1 MKYAWILIIALGL
14 LVSGCAG
21 KDVWDPY
28 SSGHEFNSI
37 LAEKNVSADDFA
49 KEIDSAIKTAG
60 YNSERAELIFL
71 LARIKEDKGMMSFA
85 YDFFQK
91 AAEDSEINKE
101 KALLFETIASIE
113 DTAYNHLRAAEALR
127 RAKDN
132 YRAMIEF
139 KIAAGLKNA
148 WKYDINGISNDIA
161 FSRAFTGISL
171 GNTRIELA
179 KDDILVTQADGV
191 KRDYKTLNLKSPY
204 SEQVLDSNEGKIVD
218 GLKVIGLKQITA
230 SGTLAKEMD
239 GKWYASNEEDV
250 FMFEVPVSVIEQPTT
265 RFIKSDIA
273 IIADTKG
280 MATIERQAIDNKATA
295 VMAGCDSLG
304 DVKAAKY
311 LADKGVKVICSSDR
325 MLSMLI
331 GMKSGIVSS
340 DFKIEG
346 DKAVFGDRALEISRY
361 EPVVVMDYAGRDD
374 NLLGYSTPARYLG
387 ELEKRGAKMA
397 YFIAEVDDAGQMDK
411 VLKKAKEKKASVI
424 AVRVYNEED
433 YNELK
438 VWLEQNAGR
447 KAVLFDSETSEFGY
461 RIARELR
468 SQTFFGEINPVV
480 S

>member
-1 MKYAWILIIALGL
+1 MKYAWILIIAMGL
-14 LVSGCAG
+14 LISGCVST
-21 KDVWDPY
+21 DVWDPY
-28 SSGHEFNSI
+28 SSGHDFNSI
-37 LAEKNVSADDFA
+37 LIEKNISADDFA

-60 YNSERAELIFL
+60 SNSERAELIFL

-91 AAEDSEINKE
+91 AAEESEINEE

-132 YRAMIEF
+132 KMAMVEF

-171 GNTRIELA
+171 GNTKIELA
-179 KDDILVTQADGV
+179 KEDILVTQADGV
-191 KRDYKTLNLKSPY
+191 KRDYKNLNLKSPY
-204 SEQVLDSNEGKIVD
+204 SEQILDSNRIVN
-218 GLKVIGLKQITA
+218 GLKQVGLKQITA

-239 GKWYASNEEDV
+239 GKWYASNEQDV

-280 MATIERQAIDNKATA
+280 MATIERQAMDNKATA

-311 LADKGVKVICSSDR
+311 LADKGVKIICSSDR
-325 MLSMLI
+325 MLSLLV

-340 DFKIEG
+340 DFRIEG
-346 DKAVFGDRALEISRY
+346 EKAVFGDRVLEISRY
-361 EPVVVMDYAGRDD
+361 EPLVVMDYAGKQQD
-374 NLLGYSTPARYLG
+374 LAGYSTPAKYFG

-411 VLKKAKEKKASVI
+411 VLKKAMEKKASVV

-438 VWLEQNAGR
+438 VWLEANTDR
-447 KAVLFDSETSEFGY
+447 KAILFDSETSEFGY
-461 RIARELR
+461 KIAREFR
-468 SQTFFGEINPVV
+468 SQTFFGDVNPIV

>member
-1 MKYAWILIIALGL
+1 MGL
-14 LVSGCAG
+14 LISGCVST
-21 KDVWDPY
+21 DVWDPY
-28 SSGHEFNSI
+28 SSGHDFNSI
-37 LAEKNVSADDFA
+37 LIEKNISADDFA

-60 YNSERAELIFL
+60 SNSERAELIFL

-91 AAEDSEINKE
+91 AAEESEINEE

-132 YRAMIEF
+132 KMAMVEF

-148 WKYDINGISNDIA
+148 WKYDLNGISNDIA

-171 GNTRIELA
+171 GNTKIELA
-179 KDDILVTQADGV
+179 KEDILVTQADGV
-191 KRDYKTLNLKSPY
+191 KRDYKNLNLKSPY
-204 SEQVLDSNEGKIVD
+204 SEQILDSNRIVN
-218 GLKVIGLKQITA
+218 GLKQVGLKQITA

-239 GKWYASNEEDV
+239 GKWYASNEQDV

-280 MATIERQAIDNKATA
+280 MATIERQAMDNKATA

-311 LADKGVKVICSSDR
+311 LADKGVKIICSSDR
-325 MLSMLI
+325 MLSLLV

-340 DFKIEG
+340 DFRIEG
-346 DKAVFGDRALEISRY
+346 EKAVFGDRVLEISRY
-361 EPVVVMDYAGRDD
+361 EPLVVMDYAGKQQD
-374 NLLGYSTPARYLG
+374 LAGYSTPAKYFG

-411 VLKKAKEKKASVI
+411 VLKKAMEKKASVV

-438 VWLEQNAGR
+438 VWLEANTDR
-447 KAVLFDSETSEFGY
+447 KAILFDSETSEFGY
-461 RIARELR
+461 KIAREFR
-468 SQTFFGEINPVV
+468 SQTFFGDVNPIV